1 MDLHTFWAILAGWK
15 KDRYLIV
22 DEKVIN
28 TALIIED
35 EEDKFILDFG
45 TLFQYYFCLSCKQ
58 CLYNHGLNLVL
69 RGGLDKLLTLLQRV
83 IFSKS

>member
-45 TLFQYYFCLSCKQ
+45 TLFQ
-58 CLYNHGLNLVL
+58 
-69 RGGLDKLLTLLQRV
+69 
-83 IFSKS
+83 